1 MLGYTREIRGRG
13 KGWSKRISWQRG
25 GGYDQPQVSYML
37 KNVDIGRGGYVM
49 VYKGSQGKGKG
60 WIKKEPLREG
70 WNIWW
75 TSGTCKLHVNKCVH
89 TVIGGY
95 VSVNKINQ
103 K

>member
-1 MLGYTREIRGRG
+1 
-13 KGWSKRISWQRG
+13 
-25 GGYDQPQVSYML
+25 
-37 KNVDIGRGGYVM
+37 M

-60 WIKKEPLREG
+60 WIRKEALREG

-75 TSGTCKLHVNKCVH
+75 TLGTCKLHVNKCVH